1 MKLTTTI
8 NLLCSKPTWFA
19 DSKVF
24 KFYKEE
30 MQKLIDH
37 LGHDYDHDKPI
48 NLLTILEYGGIH
60 LFFTCFLN
68 LEPNW
73 DEIFKILIL
82 KNIVIDIAEYTL
94 DIFEEYFP
102 EDGRLRK
109 TIEKAIEAAKYE
121 IDIEKLELTVHEAME
136 ARTELFLTSLGRL
149 NKEYAAASTAVCA
162 AMFSKT
168 AAEKNF
174 TECLLWADQAAAES
188 WLKDQ
193 IKIDIIKKYL
203 SWD

>member
-8 NLLCSKPTWFA
+8 NLCCTPTWFA
-19 DSKVF
+19 DYKVF

-37 LGHDYDHDKPI
+37 LGHDYDPDKPI
-48 NLLTILEYGGIH
+48 NLLTILEHGGIH

-68 LEPNW
+68 LEQNW
-73 DEIFKILIL
+73 TDEIFKIL
-82 KNIVIDIAEYTL
+82 KNIVIDIAEYNL
-94 DIFEEYFP
+94 DIFEESFP

-109 TIEKAIEAAKYE
+109 AIEKAIEAAKYE
-121 IDIEKLELTVHEAME
+121 IDIEKLALAVHEARE
-136 ARTELFLTSLGRL
+136 ARTELFVTSLGRL

-162 AMFSKT
+162 TMFSKT
-168 AAEKNF
+168 AAEENF
-174 TECLLWADQAAAES
+174 LECPLWADQAAAES

-193 IKIDIIKKYL
+193 VKIEIIKKYL
-203 SWD
+203 TWD